1 MTLSL
6 FASAVSS
13 SSATVTMPASVASND
28 LAIVCDY
35 CASNTTPAE
44 VVPSGFTLFGTS
56 LTHNPGGGGTRRVL
70 SYKVLAGSEGGAS
83 LTGMTGIST
92 RNKSILVFRSS
103 GAGTWGTPQDIA
115 EHLDDGNPA
124 SQTINVGS
132 APLVA
137 VAYYN
142 VNSGTLSP
150 RDFSP
155 SEDAEVTVAGTVAYA
170 KYKIYNSSPSNITV
184 DMEDEGAGNHLSSF
198 YVAFTDAPTGI
209 DITVVPGAV
218 EIDGAVATVVASDHK
233 NVVVVPGAAEL
244 AGATA
249 LVSLGT
255 IIIAVP
261 GAAEIAGAVAS
272 IAVTTNTL
280 VEVVPGVIE
289 LAGANLVVEASENP
303 EPTRAS
309 IWGHAIYG
317 VDTIGFGNPLPP
329 FDRHLGKDLLLISHP
344 YDAIEEGADRKT
356 LYVAATTGRSTA
368 NDDEPPAQYVPG
380 RLKPFNFG
388 ARLFEGVDPLA
399 RPGANEGIFSMIDP
413 DDELQP
419 LTTEVWDGTPL
430 TLKRGPR
437 TALFKSFITIGRYR
451 GAGLVRDLDQKQ
463 IRLRDN
469 AWALSGELHGETYA
483 GTGAE
488 EGTAD
493 ITGRL
498 KPWTLGYCFDIEPV
512 LLSPADQI
520 FQWSL
525 SSSRELTAFRHGGVN
540 ITIGNDYAN
549 YADLA
554 AASIPSGECA
564 TCMALSL
571 VRPNLSLEFG
581 VRVDVVGDNDIVNGH
596 EAPLTRAS
604 IIRRIV
610 TSRGENVLHDTADLD
625 LRSFKRMDESHG
637 APVGWHFDQ
646 AMSKSDAINRC
657 LAGILGW
664 WRVKPN
670 GRMAI
675 GWIEA
680 PELTPPVVAIS
691 SPTNDVGKPRLV
703 ATAPPR
709 RGTRIT
715 WRWNYAPVADRAA
728 LAGVVS
734 DADAAIYIQP
744 TSYAQNLS
752 STISYVWP
760 TAPLVTIDQAG
771 FRDEADATVEAN
783 RQQAIFSVERKR
795 WARDLQIDPF
805 IDLLGVGFQ
814 FDDDPLIAGGSSVQ
828 ICVAVEAA
836 GSSVQTFEFFT

>member
-35 CASNTTPAE
+35 CFDTVTPTE

-56 LTHNPGGGGTRRVL
+56 LTQTVGVNIRRVL
-70 SYKVLAGSEGGAS
+70 SYKVLAGSEGGSS
-83 LTGMTGIST
+83 LTGMNSGFT

-103 GAGTWGTPQDIA
+103 VAGTWGTPQDIA
-115 EHLDDGNPA
+115 EFLDAGNPT

-142 VNSGTLSP
+142 VLSGTLSP
-150 RDFSP
+150 RSFSP
-155 SEDAEVTVAGTVAYA
+155 SEDAEVTVDGTIAYA

-184 DMEDEGAGNHLSSF
+184 DSEDEGNGNHLSSF

-218 EIDGAVATVVASDHK
+218 EIDGAVAAVVASDHK

-280 VEVVPGVIE
+280 VTAVPGVIE
-289 LAGANLVVEASENP
+289 LVGASLIVEASESP
-303 EPTRAS
+303 APTRAS
-309 IWGHAIYG
+309 IWAHAIYG
-317 VDTIGFGNPLPP
+317 VDIIGFAVPLPP
-329 FDRHLGKDLLLISHP
+329 FDRHLGKDLLLISQP
-344 YDAIEEGADRKT
+344 YEALEIDAARKT

-368 NDDEPPAQYVPG
+368 NDDVPPAQYVPG

-388 ARLFEGVDPLA
+388 ARLFEGADPLQ
-399 RPGANEGIFSMIDP
+399 RPGTNEGVLSMIDP
-413 DDELQP
+413 DDELQS
-419 LTTEVWDGTPL
+419 LTQEIWDGTPL

-437 TALFKSFITIGRYR
+437 TAPFKTYALIGRYR
-451 GAGLVRDLDQKQ
+451 GAGLMHDLDQKQ
-463 IRLRDN
+463 IKLRDN
-469 AWALSGELHGETYA
+469 AWALSGQLHGETYA
-483 GTGAE
+483 GTGGV
-488 EGTAD
+488 EGDAD
-493 ITGRL
+493 VTGRL
-498 KPWTLGYCFDIEPV
+498 KPWALGYCFNVEPV
-512 LLSPADQI
+512 LLSPSDQI

-525 SSSRELTAFRHGGVN
+525 SSSQEMSAFRHGGVN
-540 ITIGNDYAN
+540 IPSSGDYETYEA
-549 YADLA
+549 LA
-554 AASIPSGECA
+554 GATIPSGWCA
-564 TCMALSL
+564 TCLALSL
-571 VRPNLSLEFG
+571 VRPNIALEFG
-581 VRVDVVGDNDIVNGH
+581 VRVDVVGDADTVNGH
-596 EAPLTRAS
+596 TAPLTRAS
-604 IIRRIV
+604 IIRRIA
-610 TSRGENVLHDTADLD
+610 TSRGANSLD
-625 LRSFKRMDESHG
+625 DATEIDFHTFDRFEEEHP
-637 APVGWHFDQ
+637 APVGWYFDGTPI
-646 AMSKSDAINRC
+646 SKADAINRC
-657 LAGILGW
+657 LAGVLGW

-675 GWIEA
+675 GWIIA
-680 PELTPPVVAIS
+680 PELAPPVVVIS
-691 SPTNDVGKPRLV
+691 SPTSDVGKPRMI

-728 LAGVVS
+728 LAGVVT

-744 TSYAQNLS
+744 ASYGQRLS
-752 STISYVWP
+752 STIAYLWP

-771 FRDEADATVEAN
+771 FRDEADASAEAN
-783 RQQAIFSVERKR
+783 RQQDIFAVERKR

-805 IDLLGVGFQ
+805 IDLLGVAFQ

-828 ICVAVEAA
+828 ICVAVEALGA
-836 GSSVQTFEFFT
+836 SINTFEFFT